1 MLIKQWDT
9 LPLLF
14 YFYWKGAER
23 RKYDSLKTG
32 FCEEYIVQLVHFLGL
47 SSARTA
53 FISGITECLG
63 ETNMGL
69 IVQKFGGTSVGS
81 VEKILNVAECVKEET
96 ERGNQVVVVVS
107 AMGKT
112 TDQLVNMAKEIS
124 PQPNKREMDM
134 LLSTGEQVTI
144 SLLAMALKQNGLE
157 AVSFTGWQAGIVTE
171 PVHGNARISTIN
183 PEAVR
188 SGLAA
193 GKVVIVAGF
202 QGITEDREITTL
214 GRGGSDTTA
223 VALAA
228 ALKADKCDI
237 YTDVTGVFT
246 TDPRYIRNAR
256 KLLSVSYDEMLE
268 LANLGAGILH
278 PRAVEFAKNY
288 QVKLEVRSSMEK
300 IAGTVIEG
308 EATMEQNLVVRGVAF
323 EDEITKVTV
332 LGLSN
337 SLTSLSTI
345 FTTLAKNQI
354 NVDII
359 IQSTTEAGTANL
371 SFSIHTDD
379 WLETLNVL
387 EDNKAILGYEQLDA
401 ENKLAKV
408 SIVGS
413 GMVSNPGVAAQMFE
427 ILSQNQIP
435 IKMVSTSEIKVSVVV
450 DEKHMLKAV
459 ETLHE
464 AFGLEAENK

>member
-1 MLIKQWDT
+1 
-9 LPLLF
+9 
-14 YFYWKGAER
+14 
-23 RKYDSLKTG
+23 
-32 FCEEYIVQLVHFLGL
+32 
-47 SSARTA
+47 
-53 FISGITECLG
+53 
-63 ETNMGL
+63 MGL

-81 VEKILNVAECVKEET
+81 VERILNVAACVKEET
-96 ERGNQVVVVVS
+96 EKGNNVVVVVS
-107 AMGKT
+107 AMGKS
-112 TDQLVNMAKEIS
+112 TDQLVGLAKEIS
-124 PQPNKREMDM
+124 SQPSKREMDM

-144 SLLAMALKQNGLE
+144 ALLSMALNQQGLD
-157 AVSFTGWQAGIVTE
+157 AVSYTGWQAGIVTE
-171 PVHGNARISTIN
+171 PIHGNARITKIN
-183 PEAVR
+183 TEALK
-188 SGLAA
+188 SQLSN
-193 GKVVIVAGF
+193 GKIVIVAGF
-202 QGITEDREITTL
+202 QGITEDGEITTL

-246 TDPRYIRNAR
+246 TDPRYVKEAR

-268 LANLGAGILH
+268 LANLGAGVLH

-288 QVKLEVRSSMEK
+288 QVRLEVRSSMEK

-332 LGLSN
+332 LGLTN

-345 FTTLAKNQI
+345 FTTLAQNQI

-371 SFSIHTDD
+371 SFSIHTDN
-379 WLETLNVL
+379 WLEALNVL
-387 EDNKAILGYEQLDA
+387 ENNKPVLGYEQLDA

-413 GMVSNPGVAAQMFE
+413 GMISNPGVAAKMFE
-427 ILSQNQIP
+427 VLASNNIQ
-435 IKMVSTSEIKVSVVV
+435 IKMVSTSEIKVSVVIE
-450 DEKHMLKAV
+450 EKNMLKAV
-459 ETLHE
+459 EALHK
-464 AFGLEAENK
+464 AFELGDN

>member
-1 MLIKQWDT
+1 
-9 LPLLF
+9 
-14 YFYWKGAER
+14 
-23 RKYDSLKTG
+23 
-32 FCEEYIVQLVHFLGL
+32 
-47 SSARTA
+47 
-53 FISGITECLG
+53 
-63 ETNMGL
+63 MGL
-69 IVQKFGGTSVGS
+69 VVQKFGGTSVGS
-81 VEKILNVAECVKEET
+81 VERILNVAACVKDET
-96 ERGNQVVVVVS
+96 ERGNNVVVVVS
-107 AMGKT
+107 AMGKS
-112 TDQLVNMAKEIS
+112 TDKLVGLAKEIS
-124 PQPNKREMDM
+124 NQPNKREMDM

-144 SLLAMALKQNGLE
+144 ALLSMALNQQGLP
-157 AVSFTGWQAGIVTE
+157 AVSYTGWQAGIVTE
-171 PVHGNARISTIN
+171 PVHGNARISTIKTESIKN
-183 PEAVR
+183 Q
-188 SGLAA
+188 LAE

-202 QGITEDREITTL
+202 QGITEDGEITTL

-246 TDPRYIRNAR
+246 TDPRYVKEAR

-268 LANLGAGILH
+268 LANLGAGVLH

-288 QVKLEVRSSMEK
+288 QVRLEVRSSMEK
-300 IAGTVIEG
+300 IEGTVIEG

-332 LGLSN
+332 LGLTN

-345 FTTLAKNQI
+345 FTTLAQNHI

-359 IQSTTEAGTANL
+359 IQSTTEGGTANL

-379 WLETLNVL
+379 LLETLKVL
-387 EDNKAILGYEQLDA
+387 EDNKAVLGYEQLDA

-413 GMVSNPGVAAQMFE
+413 GMISNPGVAAKMFE
-427 ILSQNQIP
+427 VLGSNGIQ
-435 IKMVSTSEIKVSVVV
+435 IKMVSTSEIKVSAVLE
-450 DEKHMLKAV
+450 EKNMLKAV
-459 ETLHE
+459 ELLHS
-464 AFGLEAENK
+464 AFELGN